1 MGTKQSATAPPQNQ
15 KTKNIP
21 APSTAA
27 ILAGF
32 IPFLEKPAMSDPLPR
47 LGRRAIHAHSRLA
60 REVAALNYL
69 LRVAKPAGT
78 LGENGRRS
86 LNDVMRAA
94 NKLYRHE
101 PGLPSFRL
109 IDPINPLTNADI
121 ALMVTRLIVACQAFE
136 QRYAHLTDA
145 ALPPMHA

>member
-86 LNDVMRAA
+86 LNDVMR
-94 NKLYRHE
+94 
-101 PGLPSFRL
+101 LPSFRL